1 MHQQPFTTTDI
12 TDTITDITDTI
23 TTDTTITA
31 ITDTTITAITDTT
44 ARTTEH
50 QKTHFFIFNMT
61 ISEKLR
67 IKREK
72 ASKSVP
78 LRYIDVPILMILIL
92 ITGLLLAL
100 HSQTNIIDSRV
111 FAQLTIPNE
120 LNNSN
125 ISGITTSV
133 APSNNVATMTIYTTN
148 LIQGNNL
155 NAIEPLI
162 RKAILS
168 NINNALFL
176 AKGSVSSSIPV
187 SVSAKII
194 NQLGNNRVDTTQGI
208 DMTKKLVATELL
220 NAINSIS
227 TKSNTASHVVQQS
240 AKIVVGNQAICTGIA
255 SPTKLTCSFTINI
268 HG

>member
-1 MHQQPFTTTDI
+1 M
-12 TDTITDITDTI
+12 
-23 TTDTTITA
+23 A
-31 ITDTTITAITDTT
+31 I
-44 ARTTEH
+44 
-50 QKTHFFIFNMT
+50 F
-61 ISEKLR
+61 EKSK

-72 ASKSVP
+72 GSKLVP
-78 LRYIDVPILMILIL
+78 LRYIGVPILMISIL

-100 HSQTNIIDSRV
+100 HSQTNIIDSRA
-111 FAQLTIPNE
+111 FAQLTIPKE
-120 LNNSN
+120 PNNSN
-125 ISGITTSV
+125 ISRITTSA
-133 APSNNVATMTIYTTN
+133 APSNNAATMTIYTTN

-155 NAIEPLI
+155 NAIEPVI

-168 NINNALFL
+168 NINDALFL
-176 AKGSVSSSIPV
+176 AKGSVNSSIPV

-227 TKSNTASHVVQQS
+227 TKSDTASHIAQQS
-240 AKIVVGNQAICTGIA
+240 AKIVIGNQAICSSIA
-255 SPTKLTCSFTINI
+255 SPTKLACSFTINI

>member
-1 MHQQPFTTTDI
+1 MHQQPYTTTDI

-31 ITDTTITAITDTT
+31 ITDTTITAITDTI

-50 QKTHFFIFNMT
+50 QKTRFFIFDMT
-61 ISEKLR
+61 ISKSK
-67 IKREK
+67 IKREE
-72 ASKSVP
+72 ASKLVP
-78 LRYIDVPILMILIL
+78 LRYIDVPILMISIL

-100 HSQTNIIDSRV
+100 NSQTNIIDSRA

-120 LNNSN
+120 PNNSN
-125 ISGITTSV
+125 ISRITTSI
-133 APSNNVATMTIYTTN
+133 APSNNPGTMTIYTTN

-155 NAIEPLI
+155 NAIEPVI

-168 NINNALFL
+168 NINNAIFL
-176 AKGSVSSSIPV
+176 AKGNVNSSVPV

-194 NQLGNNRVDTTQGI
+194 NQLGDNRVDTTQGI

-220 NAINSIS
+220 NSINSIS
-227 TKSNTASHVVQQS
+227 TKSNTAPDIVQQS
-240 AKIVVGNQAICTGIA
+240 TKIVVVNQAICSDIA
-255 SPTKLTCSFTINI
+255 SPNKLACSFTINI